1 MISSKDRSGYFGASD
16 VSFIVGNWKT
26 KTWLEW
32 WMTKLGVRRNSIET
46 VYMNAGT
53 HWEHRLLEYIGCPE
67 KDKQIII
74 ESLKLRVNLDGN
86 SEDTIYEVK
95 TYKKENGYIVPLKH
109 KEQVWVQMYVSGIRK
124 AYVLS
129 YGLEPEDYKNYF
141 RDIDPER
148 LTLHKIEYNE
158 QWINEV
164 FLPKL
169 TRLKECLKLG
179 IIPPEV
185 LAA

>member
-16 VSFIVGNWKT
+16 VSYIVGNWKT
-26 KTWLEW
+26 KTWLNW
-32 WMTKLGVRRNSIET
+32 WLTKLGIDRSNIET

-67 KDKQIII
+67 MDKQIIN
-74 ESLKLRVNLDGN
+74 EELLLRVNLDGN

-95 TYKKENGYIVPLKH
+95 TYIYEKGYKVPLKH
-109 KEQVWVQMYVSGIRK
+109 KEQVWVQMYISGIRK

-129 YGLEPEDYKNYF
+129 YGLEDADYKNYF
-141 RDIDPER
+141 RDIDSER
-148 LTLHKIEYNE
+148 LTLHPIEYNE
-158 QWINEV
+158 QWINNV
-164 FLPKL
+164 FLPRLTKL
-169 TRLKECLKLG
+169 RDCLIKG